1 MRAWV
6 PPPWGVLETTKLST
20 PSGMERKPNCFELER
35 ISPEDSSQ
43 FSQKAEI
50 MPATASPST
59 QNTVSRH
66 AGTEVSR
73 SQWSAIP
80 APPMKPVS
88 PSTISSLRWVRL
100 LILGQVYQPTGWYQH
115 IWPPAARKPLK

>member
-20 PSGMERKPNCFELER
+20 PSGIERKPNCLEPER
-35 ISPEDSSQ
+35 ICPDDSSQ
-43 FSQKAEI
+43 FSQKAE
-50 MPATASPST
+50 MRPATASPST

-66 AGTEVSR
+66 TGTEVSY

-80 APPMKPVS
+80 APPIKPVS

-100 LILGQVYQPTGWYQH
+100 FTFGQVFHRIGWYQH
-115 IWPPAARKPLK
+115 IWPPAARKRS

>member
-20 PSGMERKPNCFELER
+20 PSGMARKPNCFELER
-35 ISPEDSSQ
+35 ISPDDSSQ

-50 MPATASPST
+50 KPATASPST

-66 AGTEVSR
+66 TGTSVSYNH
-73 SQWSAIP
+73 WSAIP
-80 APPMKPVS
+80 APPIKPVS

-100 LILGQVYQPTGWYQH
+100 LALGQVFQRNNG
-115 IWPPAARKPLK
+115 

>member
-20 PSGMERKPNCFELER
+20 PSGTERKPNCFELER
-35 ISPEDSSQ
+35 ISPDASSQ
-43 FSQKAEI
+43 FSQKEEI
-50 MPATASPST
+50 KPATASPST

-66 AGTEVSR
+66 TGTAVSY

-80 APPMKPVS
+80 APPIKPVS
-88 PSTISSLRWVRL
+88 PSMMSSLRWVRL
-100 LILGQVYQPTGWYQH
+100 LALGQVFQRNGWYQH
-115 IWPPAARKPLK
+115 I

>member
-20 PSGMERKPNCFELER
+20 PSGVERKANCFELER
-35 ISPEDSSQ
+35 ISPDDSSQ

-50 MPATASPST
+50 KPATASPST

-66 AGTEVSR
+66 TGAEVSY
-73 SQWSAIP
+73 SQWSEMP

-88 PSTISSLRWVRL
+88 PSTISNLRWVRL
-100 LILGQVYQPTGWYQH
+100 FTLGQVFQ
-115 IWPPAARKPLK
+115 R